1 MPTTPDPFPAAAAA
15 SNPRCTAADVKA
27 DRRSP
32 AGPGLETGE
41 DQRTL
46 TKAEATPAASPD
58 HRHNPRSARADVRAL
73 ARCHLCEGPDVTS
86 GPATLKGVGQGD
98 DGDADR

>member
-58 HRHNPRSARADVRAL
+58 HRHNAAIRSCRDPDGARRGARRA
-73 ARCHLCEGPDVTS
+73 A
-86 GPATLKGVGQGD
+86 PA
-98 DGDADR
+98 

>member
-58 HRHNPRSARADVRAL
+58 HRHNAAIRTVVSMTMLFRILRTGRLMPQSWISR
-73 ARCHLCEGPDVTS
+73 
-86 GPATLKGVGQGD
+86 
-98 DGDADR
+98 